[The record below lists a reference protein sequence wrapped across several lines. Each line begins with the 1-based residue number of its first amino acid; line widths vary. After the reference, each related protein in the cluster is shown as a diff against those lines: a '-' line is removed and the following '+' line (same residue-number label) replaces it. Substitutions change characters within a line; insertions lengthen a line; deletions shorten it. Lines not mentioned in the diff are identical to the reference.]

1 MIIQQILNLPNRK
14 NIVTKHGTLTDLHK
28 VTIEWYKNEKD
39 SIFMREFVN
48 YIVANYSNFKT
59 KK

>member
-1 MIIQQILNLPNRK
+1 MIIDPILKLPNRR
-14 NIVTKHGTLTDLHK
+14 NIVTKHGVLTDLHK
-28 VTIEWYKNEKD
+28 VTIEWYKHEND

>member
-1 MIIQQILNLPNRK
+1 MIIQPILDLPNRR
-14 NIVTKHGTLTDLHK
+14 NIVTKHGIIQDLHRTAK
-28 VTIEWYKNEKD
+28 EWFKHEND

-48 YIVANYSNFKT
+48 YIVSNYSNFKT

>member
-1 MIIQQILNLPNRK
+1 MIIQPILKLPNRK
-14 NIVTKHGTLTDLHK
+14 NIVTKHGVLSDLHK

-48 YIVANYSNFKT
+48 YIVTNYSNFKT

>member
-1 MIIQQILNLPNRK
+1 MLIQPILDLPNRK
-14 NIVTKHGTLTDLHK
+14 NIVTKHGVLSDLHK

-48 YIVANYSNFKT
+48 YIVTNYSNFKT

>member
-1 MIIQQILNLPNRK
+1 MLIQPILDLPNRR
-14 NIVTKHGTLTDLHK
+14 NIVTKHGVLSDLHK
-28 VTIEWYKNEKD
+28 VTIEWYKNEHD

-48 YIVANYSNFKT
+48 YIVTNYSNFKT

>member
-1 MIIQQILNLPNRK
+1 MLIDAILNLPNRYD
-14 NIVTKHGTLTDLHK
+14 IVTKYGRIQNLHRT
-28 VTIEWYKNEKD
+28 TIEWFKHEND

-48 YIVANYSNFKT
+48 YIVSNYSNFKT

>member
-1 MIIQQILNLPNRK
+1 MIIQPILDLPNRK
-14 NIVTKHGTLTDLHK
+14 NIITKHGVISDLHK
-28 VTIEWYKNEKD
+28 VTIEWYKNEND
-39 SIFMREFVN
+39 SVFMREFVN

>member
-1 MIIQQILNLPNRK
+1 MIIQPILDLPNRK
-14 NIVTKHGTLTDLHK
+14 NIVTKHGVLSDLHK
-28 VTIEWYKNEKD
+28 VTIEWFKHEHD

-48 YIVANYSNFKT
+48 YIVTNYSNFKT

>member
-1 MIIQQILNLPNRK
+1 MIIQPILDLPNRK
-14 NIVTKHGTLTDLHK
+14 NIVTKHGVLSDLHK

-48 YIVANYSNFKT
+48 YIVTNYSNFKT

>member
-1 MIIQQILNLPNRK
+1 MIIQPILDLPNRR
-14 NIVTKHGTLTDLHK
+14 NIVTKHGVLSDLHK
-28 VTIEWYKNEKD
+28 VTIEWYKNEHD

>member
-1 MIIQQILNLPNRK
+1 MIIQPILDLPNIK
-14 NIVTKHGTLTDLHK
+14 NIVTKHGVLSDLHK

-48 YIVANYSNFKT
+48 YIVTNYSNFKT